1 MTQQPPP
8 SSRERRVTAGSR
20 ATSPEG
26 DRDPADACTRTQL
39 VALVGTIVVA
49 GVVGTWAYALPRE
62 FYDHF
67 PVVLGE
73 WISLDGP
80 YNEHLVRD
88 HGAQYLALGAASV
101 AAPGVAV
108 PGGQPRP
115 RDRLDAVRGAPPRLP
130 RHAPGPDDD
139 GRRDGTG
146 DRAGD
151 RGRPGV
157 RHRGPRAA
165 PTQPARPVRV
175 TASHRVRHAVG
186 HASGGAACTLS
197 RRRARRS
204 RSARDWWS
212 RACRT
217 TARRAPSRSAP
228 RGAGAPRSRRC

>member
-101 AAPGVAV
+101 AALVWRSQAVNRVLAIAWTLFGVLHLAYHVTHLGRMTTADATAQVTVLVIAV
-108 PGGQPRP
+108 VLGFGIG
-115 RDRLDAVRGAPPRLP
+115 V
-130 RHAPGPDDD
+130 
-139 GRRDGTG
+139 
-146 DRAGD
+146 
-151 RGRPGV
+151 RGRP
-157 RHRGPRAA
+157 
-165 PTQPARPVRV
+165 
-175 TASHRVRHAVG
+175 
-186 HASGGAACTLS
+186 
-197 RRRARRS
+197 RRS
-204 RSARDWWS
+204 RPVPSA
-212 RACRT
+212 
-217 TARRAPSRSAP
+217 
-228 RGAGAPRSRRC
+228 